1 MSDTVHLAVAYDVSD
16 DANRRRVYKTLRQY
30 GAWQQYS
37 VFELEVSK
45 SQRVELED
53 KLKEQIEPS
62 DGDRIRIYRLC
73 DACLGATSDI
83 GADPPDEQ
91 SNVV

>member
-1 MSDTVHLAVAYDVSD
+1 MHIAVAYDVSD
-16 DANRRRVYKTLRQY
+16 DTNRRRVYQTLQRY

-45 SQRVELED
+45 TERVELED
-53 KLKEQIEPS
+53 ELESQIDPS

-73 DACLGATSDI
+73 SACLDATTDLGSE
-83 GADPPDEQ
+83 PPDEQ
-91 SNVV
+91 SNVI

>member
-1 MSDTVHLAVAYDVSD
+1 MRLAIAYDISE
-16 DANRRRVYKTLRQY
+16 DANRRRVYNTLQRY

-45 SQRVELED
+45 TERVELED
-53 KLKEQIEPS
+53 ELKSHIEPS

-73 DACLGATSDI
+73 SSCMEATTDLGQE
-83 GADPPDEQ
+83 PPDEQ
-91 SNVV
+91 SNVL

>member
-1 MSDTVHLAVAYDVSD
+1 MAETMRLAVAYDISD
-16 DANRRRVYKTLRQY
+16 DANRRRVYRTLREY

-37 VFELEVSK
+37 VFELEVTK

-53 KLKEQIEPS
+53 RLEGHIDAE
-62 DGDRIRIYRLC
+62 DGDRIRLYRLC
-73 DACLGATSDI
+73 DACVDATTDLGD
-83 GADPPDEQ
+83 DPANDQ

>member
-1 MSDTVHLAVAYDVSD
+1 MSTHIAVAYDISKD
-16 DANRRRVYKTLRQY
+16 RNRRKVYQTLQRY

-45 SQRVELED
+45 AERVELED
-53 KLKEQIEPS
+53 ELESHIEPS

-73 DACLGATSDI
+73 SACLDATTDL
-83 GADPPDEQ
+83 GTDPPGEQ
-91 SNVV
+91 SNVI